1 VSDATLLALRG
12 VRAAVGSFQILQG
25 IDFTVTEGRTTVVL
39 GRNGVGKT
47 TTLRTIMGYV
57 RDTQGSIR
65 YRGEELRGQPP
76 HRVARRGIAYVPED
90 RGIFGQL
97 TVGENLRLAAPDT
110 AAWEPG
116 LELFPALRERLK
128 DRAGALS
135 GGQQQMLTVARA
147 LAQSPDLLL
156 LDEPTKGLAPRVIE
170 EMVDALEQLRERS
183 TVLVVEQNLEAARR
197 LAQDVVVID
206 DGLTVAYGSLAQ
218 LEREG
223 DIERFL
229 TVTMATPAREEG

>member
-1 VSDATLLALRG
+1 VSDAALLELRG

-65 YRGEELRGQPP
+65 HRGEELRGQPP

-97 TVGENLRLAAPDT
+97 TVGENLRLAAPDA

-147 LAQSPDLLL
+147 LAQRPDLPAVAAMEAAVGVM
-156 LDEPTKGLAPRVIE
+156 LDLARDLNIPPLERWGVGFGDVTELIALARKASS
-170 EMVDALEQLRERS
+170 MRYNPVSLSDAALADVLYRAGVQFQVDA
-183 TVLVVEQNLEAARR
+183 
-197 LAQDVVVID
+197 
-206 DGLTVAYGSLAQ
+206 
-218 LEREG
+218 
-223 DIERFL
+223 
-229 TVTMATPAREEG
+229 